1 MSLNEN
7 LFGFSKKKIEEI
19 DGRKVSIKEWNGAA
33 SLLNKEARTC
43 PLCGKKITKGLCVN
57 EVSLLSDKLIGFFCN
72 DSCFKKYMD
81 PEERKRRAEEFE
93 KMLNDEQ

>member
-43 PLCGKKITKGLCVN
+43 PLCGKK
-57 EVSLLSDKLIGFFCN
+57 
-72 DSCFKKYMD
+72 
-81 PEERKRRAEEFE
+81 
-93 KMLNDEQ
+93 